1 MKELM
6 DFVIDLLKDLMV
18 FVVLLYNI
26 LMQYLD
32 LIVLPDMHMYF
43 LVDSKLSAGRF
54 LKFVVDL
61 QYDTVVKAKI

>member
-6 DFVIDLLKDLMV
+6 DFVIDLMKDLMAV
-18 FVVLLYNI
+18 VVLLYNI

-32 LIVLPDMHMYF
+32 LIVLPDMRMYF
-43 LVDSKLSAGRF
+43 LVDLKLSADRF